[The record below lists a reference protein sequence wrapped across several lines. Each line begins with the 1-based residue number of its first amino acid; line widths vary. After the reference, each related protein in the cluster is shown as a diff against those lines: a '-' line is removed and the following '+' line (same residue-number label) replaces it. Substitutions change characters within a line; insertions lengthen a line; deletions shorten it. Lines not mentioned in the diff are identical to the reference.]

1 MLINGDTWMKKLTKN
16 IFTKKVPITKK
27 SEYLLTISK
36 LLQNGFSLSETIN
49 CLRLLN
55 DQEKIFELIYQ
66 DLCHG
71 KMISQALQHLHLPMV
86 IYNQLVIAQN
96 HGKLAQAMAQTGTL
110 LNNQAK
116 QKNKLKEVLVYPC
129 FILMFLITM
138 LVGMKLYIIPQL
150 AMANGNLIDLFL
162 EIILGVIALIILF
175 SLIFHLCLQYQ
186 DEYHRALVLVKLPIL
201 GKIYLNFFQF
211 LILQGLGMQ
220 LANGMNFFDIC
231 ELNHHF
237 EKGSIQ
243 SHLADEF
250 LKGLTNGN
258 NLLKL
263 IQTEPLLPNQLQVI
277 LQAGESG
284 SALAQ
289 DLLVM
294 SELKFEE
301 TQRDL
306 RRVMGMIQPFLFAI
320 IAVIIV
326 TTYLIILLPIYGMMK
341 GIS

>member
-1 MLINGDTWMKKLTKN
+1 MKKLTKN
-16 IFTKKVPITKK
+16 IFTKKIPITKK
-27 SEYLLTISK
+27 AEHLLTISK

-55 DQEKIFELIYQ
+55 DQEKIFERIYQ

-71 KMISQALQHLHLPMV
+71 KMISQALRHLHLPTV

-96 HGKLAQAMAQTGTL
+96 HGKLAQAMAQTGAL
-110 LNNQAK
+110 LNDQAK

-129 FILMFLITM
+129 FILTFLITM
-138 LVGMKLYIIPQL
+138 LVGMKVYIIPQL
-150 AMANGNLIDLFL
+150 AMANSNLIDLFL
-162 EIILGVIALIILF
+162 ELILGLILF
-175 SLIFHLCLQYQ
+175 LLIVGLIFHLVLQRK
-186 DEYHRALVLVKLPIL
+186 DEYHRALILVKLPVL

-220 LANGMNFFDIC
+220 LANGMNLFDVC
-231 ELNHHF
+231 EINNQF
-237 EKGSIQ
+237 ENGSIQ
-243 SHLADEF
+243 NYLSQKF
-250 LKGLTNGN
+250 LRGLTNGN

-263 IQTEPLLPNQLQVI
+263 IQTEPLLPNQLQII

-301 TQRDL
+301 TQRYL
-306 RRVMGMIQPFLFAI
+306 KRVMGMIQPCLFAI
-320 IAVIIV
+320 IAIIIV
-326 TTYLIILLPIYGMMK
+326 TTYLIILMPIYGMMK